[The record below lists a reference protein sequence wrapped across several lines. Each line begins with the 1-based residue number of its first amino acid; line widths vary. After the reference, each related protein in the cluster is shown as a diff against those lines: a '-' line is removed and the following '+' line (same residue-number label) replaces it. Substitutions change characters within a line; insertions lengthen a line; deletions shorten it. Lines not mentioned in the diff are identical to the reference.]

1 MDKEME
7 RLYREA
13 VFLDKSDYYKS
24 KEYERMA
31 ERQRNDY
38 LLMIQTFGDA
48 LVPLMED
55 YLSAVH
61 EELQIEKRHFFILG
75 YEAGKRDAEKK
86 KSRVLQDN
94 CPGT

>member
-75 YEAGKRDAEKK
+75 YEAGKKDAE
-86 KSRVLQDN
+86 N
-94 CPGT
+94 EEAPGAG